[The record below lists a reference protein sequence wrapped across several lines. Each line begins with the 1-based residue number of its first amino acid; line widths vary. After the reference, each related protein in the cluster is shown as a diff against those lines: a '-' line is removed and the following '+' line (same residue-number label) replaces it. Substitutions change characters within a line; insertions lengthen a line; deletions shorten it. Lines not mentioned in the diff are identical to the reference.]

1 MRKIK
6 VGIIGQGRSGRNI
19 HRHLFETVAKLQERF
34 DVVAVADPIPERTAP
49 SNPGANPACRRYA
62 DYRELLKDK
71 EVELVINA
79 SRSLQHVNISIEAM
93 EAGYNVVSEKPIAR
107 TVADLERVFETSRRT
122 GKFFAVFQQSR
133 FRPVFAK
140 SLEIARSGQLGRI
153 VMVKI
158 VYNGF
163 DFRSDWQTVQDMCAG
178 SLLNTGPH
186 PLDQA
191 LQFYGD
197 TDPEHVFC
205 LMENVNSYGD
215 AEDHVK
221 LLLYGKDHPTIDMEA
236 SSCQLYNPYI
246 YQIYGS
252 RGSLTA
258 TATEVNWKYCIKEEL
273 PENHLKLDPLE
284 TEDRL
289 PTYSGGPD
297 PLFYENRWAPPIEN
311 CGFDFMGS
319 CYYQNIYDCIVHDAE
334 LIVKWDEVR
343 RQIAVIEE
351 CHRQNP
357 LPKTVKVDPATI

>member
-1 MRKIK
+1 MRRIK

-19 HRHLFETVAKLQERF
+19 HRHLFETVPKLMERF

-49 SNPGANPACRRYA
+49 TNPGANPNCRRYA

-71 EVELVINA
+71 DVELVVVA
-79 SRSLQHVNISIEAM
+79 SRSLQHVNIAVQAM
-93 EAGYNVVSEKPIAR
+93 EAGYAAISEKPLAG
-107 TVADLERVFETSRRT
+107 TVAEAERAFETSRRT

-133 FRPVFAK
+133 FRPVFTKAM
-140 SLEIARSGQLGRI
+140 EICNSGQLGRI

-158 VYNGF
+158 IYNGF
-163 DFRSDWQTVQDMCAG
+163 DFRSDWQTIQGMCAG

-197 TDPEHVFC
+197 ADPEHITC
-205 LMENVNSYGD
+205 ILDNVNSYGD

-221 LLLYGKDHPTIDMEA
+221 LLLYGKGHPTIDLEA

-246 YQIYGS
+246 YQIYAS
-252 RGSLTA
+252 RGSLVA

-273 PENHLKLDPLE
+273 PENHLKLDTLE
-284 TEDRL
+284 GEGRL
-289 PTYSGGPD
+289 PTYCGGPD
-297 PLFYENRWAPPIEN
+297 PVFYEDKWVPPIEN

-319 CYYQNIYDCIVHDAE
+319 VYYQNIYDAMLNGAPLKVTWE
-334 LIVKWDEVR
+334 QVR
-343 RQIAVIEE
+343 RQIRVIEE

-357 LPKTVKVDPATI
+357 LPRQIEIPPETI